1 MIIKYRTVWLDWIRE
16 AKQYNRICEERVEV
30 YKSMKVDLSVNGN
43 TTQVLN
49 EKEIELMDAGIR
61 VNIIN
66 EKEVFIPYIEIEG
79 IVITAKDEDIIIIN
93 NIEGLSI
100 PRYAFP
106 IAKEQEKEAFIDKLI
121 LKFESFNIG
130 EKVEYIKS
138 PEQIKKEKEEN
149 EECKKDDIKSN
160 IKFDTETLEKH
171 KASPGTKFI
180 IFSIV
185 VLAIGVIGMFLV
197 KGVQNAEASLKA
209 EQAKAAKVQKDLST
223 QTGKIDYNE
232 KPIINDYKIEKKSKP
247 YNTNTVP
254 SVVSNID
261 GNKEANRNYG
271 DGKVDY
277 HKLNL
282 PVKKHLNN

>member
-232 KPIINDYKIEKKSKP
+232 KPIIM
-247 YNTNTVP
+247 
-254 SVVSNID
+254 
-261 GNKEANRNYG
+261 
-271 DGKVDY
+271 GK
-277 HKLNL
+277 
-282 PVKKHLNN
+282 